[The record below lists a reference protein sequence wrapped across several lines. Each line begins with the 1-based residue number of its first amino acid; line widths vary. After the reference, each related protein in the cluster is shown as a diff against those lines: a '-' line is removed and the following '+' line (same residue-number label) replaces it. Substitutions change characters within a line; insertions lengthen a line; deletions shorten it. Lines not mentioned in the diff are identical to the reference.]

1 MRSKFMLPT
10 AAAVL
15 TLMCST
21 PVFAAPVVVRCGTGQ
36 HAIVRDG
43 FVRGHA
49 ITRVECVGGGY
60 REGAYRTHYVTRYRV
75 GHRHRSWGKS
85 ALIIGGGAG
94 TGAGIGGV
102 GNGKK
107 SGRSGESVRRRAS
120 PLGLEFSVTRLPH
133 ARGGRCATLPPEVLA
148 YAPRLSSRGPN
159 TT

>member
-21 PVFAAPVVVRCGTGQ
+21 PLFAAPVVVRCGTGQ

-49 ITRVECVGGGY
+49 ITRVECVGSGGY
-60 REGAYRTHYVTRYRV
+60 REGVYRTHYVTRYRV

-94 TGAGIGGV
+94 TGAGIGGIV
-102 GNGKK
+102 NGKK
-107 SGRSGESVRRRAS
+107 GALIGAALGGGAASLYEGVRRR
-120 PLGLEFSVTRLPH
+120 
-133 ARGGRCATLPPEVLA
+133 
-148 YAPRLSSRGPN
+148 
-159 TT
+159 

>member
-49 ITRVECVGGGY
+49 ITRVECVGGGGY
-60 REGAYRTHYVTRYRV
+60 RESAYRTHDVTRYRT

-94 TGAGIGGV
+94 TGAGIGGIV
-102 GNGKK
+102 NGKK
-107 SGRSGESVRRRAS
+107 GALIGAALGGGAASLYEGARRR
-120 PLGLEFSVTRLPH
+120 
-133 ARGGRCATLPPEVLA
+133 
-148 YAPRLSSRGPN
+148 
-159 TT
+159 